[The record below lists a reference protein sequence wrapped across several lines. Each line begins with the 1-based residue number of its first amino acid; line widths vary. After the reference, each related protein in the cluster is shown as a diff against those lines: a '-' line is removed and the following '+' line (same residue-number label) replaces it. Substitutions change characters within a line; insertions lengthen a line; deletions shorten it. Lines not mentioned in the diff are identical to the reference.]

1 MDELQGIVDAILP
14 GIKQTLNLAPSTFNL
29 WFGGLT
35 LGRLNEEEAVFVT
48 PTELRKRVLETRFYK
63 ILSDALAECIGFE
76 VNLKFESLEKNGG
89 DPFKSGLDEPDIT
102 ETPEQALEGKDRAE
116 KINLIIN
123 DDLEDSEE
131 KRTVVDEY
139 TFENFIEGSSNKFA
153 KAVCFAVARAPST
166 DYNPLFIYGNS
177 GLGKTHL
184 LCAIINYMKANKKAK
199 RIVYKKCEE
208 FMNELIEAI
217 STYTTKQFK
226 EKYRNADVLL
236 IDDIQFIA
244 GKVSTQE
251 EFFHT
256 FSYLYESNKQIILT
270 SDRPAHEIKPLEDR
284 LLTRFQ
290 GGLIADIQPPSP
302 ELRTAIIRKKSE
314 QMHLNIPNELVDYM
328 AERLHE
334 NIRQIEG
341 VLKRLHAMFAMSDA
355 VVTKDAVDKVISM
368 IDPGNIPPD
377 ILINRI
383 IEAVANYYGVSVESI
398 KSKSKTD
405 AVANARHAA
414 IYIIRKM
421 TDKSYKEIGQ
431 IFSRDHSTAMASFDK
446 AEMLIKTKKN
456 YENDI
461 KKIMK
466 EVKG

>member
-1 MDELQGIVDAILP
+1 M
-14 GIKQTLNLAPSTFNL
+14 
-29 WFGGLT
+29 
-35 LGRLNEEEAVFVT
+35 
-48 PTELRKRVLETRFYK
+48 LETRFYK
-63 ILSDALAECIGFE
+63 VLSSALAECLGFE
-76 VNLKFESLEKNGG
+76 VKLKFESLEKRGD
-89 DPFKSGLDEPDIT
+89 DPFKSKLEEPTIV
-102 ETPEQALEGKDRAE
+102 ETPEQAREGKERAE

-131 KRTVVDEY
+131 KRTVVEEY
-139 TFENFIEGSSNKFA
+139 TFDNFIEGSSNKFA
-153 KAVCFAVARAPST
+153 KAVCSAVARAPST

-184 LCAIINYMKANKKAK
+184 LCAIINYMKAHKKAK

-226 EKYRNADVLL
+226 EKYRTADVLL

-341 VLKRLHAMFAMSDA
+341 VLKRLHAMFSMSDA
-355 VVTKDAVDKVISM
+355 VVTKDAVEKVISM

-383 IEAVANYYGVSVESI
+383 LESVASYYGVTVDAL

-431 IFSRDHSTAMASFDK
+431 IFSRDHSTAMASYDK
-446 AEMLIKTKKN
+446 AQTLIKTKKN

>member
-1 MDELQGIVDAILP
+1 MDELQVIIDAIIP
-14 GIKQTLNLAPSTFNL
+14 GIKETLDIPLSSFNL

-35 LGRLNEEEAVFVT
+35 LKSLDDKEALFVT
-48 PTELRKRVLETRFYK
+48 PTELRRKVLESRYYD
-63 ILSDALAECIGFE
+63 IISDHLTACIGFE
-76 VNLKFESLEKNGG
+76 VKLKFESKEANGE
-89 DPFKSGLDEPDIT
+89 DPFKQNVQDAQIT
-102 ETPEQALEGKDRAE
+102 ETPEQAKEGKERAE
-116 KINLIIN
+116 MINLIIN
-123 DDLEDSEE
+123 DDEGNEQ

-139 TFENFIEGSSNKFA
+139 TFDNFIEGSSNKFA
-153 KAVCFAVARAPST
+153 KAVCYAVARAPST

-184 LCAIINYMKANKKAK
+184 LCAIINYMKLHKKAN

-226 EKYRNADVLL
+226 EKYRSADVLL

-270 SDRPAHEIKPLEDR
+270 SDRPPHEIKPLEDR
-284 LLTRFQ
+284 LLTRFE
-290 GGLIADIQPPSP
+290 GGLMADIQPPSP

-314 QMHLNIPNELVDYM
+314 QMKLNIPNDLVEYM

-341 VLKRLHAMFAMSDA
+341 VLKRLHAMFSMSDT
-355 VVTKDAVDKVISM
+355 VVTKEAVDKVISM

-383 IEAVANYYGVSVESI
+383 IESVANYFGVTVEAI
-398 KSKSKTD
+398 KSKAKTD

-421 TDKSYKEIGQ
+421 TDKSYKEVGQ
-431 IFSRDHSTAMASFDK
+431 IFSRDHSTAMASFYK
-446 AEMLIKTKKN
+446 AETLIKTKKN
-456 YENDI
+456 YDNDI

-466 EVKG
+466 EVKGG